1 MNRFELTP
9 SRPVLEVRFK
19 TALPSSGLEVNRMGL
34 RKGKKNKAP
43 IAPVPGLPLPPLPG
57 MPPMPA
63 PPGAVPAPLPAALP
77 PAPAPSP
84 ALPLPSAPAPAPA
97 APSQDQ
103 TVWDTAAPAKP
114 QADDAYGDLWAKR
127 SEKPLPQIY
136 GHIDRISSADAGSLL
151 DRYADRFGH
160 ALDRDIIVLR
170 KKEHEDKVSEVRDAP
185 VVELL
190 ETDSDAEDLSSQ
202 LSIIEDE
209 LRSLKPEYQAAK
221 QSGDAQVLAELRPV
235 LEALM
240 AERKTLQ
247 AMISGEAGE
256 PSTAEPV
263 GAEEQEED
271 DMFATFVS
279 IVDELLG
286 SNLSAEIVEAFV
298 ASEDFP
304 VYEAVGSDPHNADEG
319 MRAAFFGIVDSQLG
333 NMDQEDIDAFVS
345 SENFEI
351 YSAVGA
357 QYQ

>member
-1 MNRFELTP
+1 
-9 SRPVLEVRFK
+9 
-19 TALPSSGLEVNRMGL
+19 MGM

-43 IAPVPGLPLPPLPG
+43 AAPALGLPLPPLPG

-63 PPGAVPAPLPAALP
+63 PPAPAPLNLPMPLP

-84 ALPLPSAPAPAPA
+84 AMPLPA
-97 APSQDQ
+97 APEVDTS
-103 TVWDTAAPAKP
+103 VWAATPTPSEPVK
-114 QADDAYGDLWAKR
+114 DDKYGDLWAKR

-170 KKEHEDKVSEVRDAP
+170 KKAHEDKISEVRDAP
-185 VVELL
+185 VIELL
-190 ETDSDAEDLSSQ
+190 ESATEENELSAQLSS
-202 LSIIEDE
+202 IEDE

-221 QSGDAQVLAELRPV
+221 QAGDAQALSELRPM

-240 AERKTLQ
+240 AERKSIQSAMVGGDSETTTAQPVSDEDQ
-247 AMISGEAGE
+247 A
-256 PSTAEPV
+256 
-263 GAEEQEED
+263 ED
-271 DMFATFVS
+271 DLFVTFVG

-286 SNLSAEIVEAFV
+286 SNLSAEVVEAFV
-298 ASEDFP
+298 ASEDFST
-304 VYEAVGSDPHNADEG
+304 YEAVGSDPNNADED
-319 MRAAFFGIVDSQLG
+319 MRSAFFGIVDGQLG
-333 NMDQEDIDAFVS
+333 NMAQEDIDAFVG

-351 YSAVGA
+351 YSAIGA